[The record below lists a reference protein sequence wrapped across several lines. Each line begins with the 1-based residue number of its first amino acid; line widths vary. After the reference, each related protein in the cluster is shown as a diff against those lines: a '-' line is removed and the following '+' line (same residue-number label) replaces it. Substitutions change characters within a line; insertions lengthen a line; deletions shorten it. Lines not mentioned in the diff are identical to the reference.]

1 MSEEEGDVGSS
12 MKVILDAYLSKL
24 PNCVNRELID
34 KVCMLGVLSALQKNT
49 LFIATK
55 PSHVCQVIMW
65 FYQKNLKKQLV

>member
-34 KVCMLGVLSALQKNT
+34 KVRTLRVLSAVPKNT
-49 LFIATK
+49 VFIATK
-55 PSHVCQVIMW
+55 PSYVCQVIMW
-65 FYQKNLKKQLV
+65 FYK